1 MGVFDSSLK
10 TVRPLYKKLKLTP
23 AAPTPTGTDITNS
36 AGGAIVSTDLAIR
49 DSAEHWFYIPMASA
63 GYRSLTVMLEHGSTA
78 WDQAPIVRIWAGME
92 TGASYRHTLGSILL
106 AVTSV
111 VTADLRMTI
120 GANAVGVGG
129 FVGTTPVPAT
139 RYHYSVPAL
148 LDGWPLVALAVGFTV
163 APTQG
168 QVNELWIVRQG

>member
-10 TVRPLYKKLKLTP
+10 TVKPLYKKLKLTP

-36 AGGAIVSTDLAIR
+36 AGGAIVAADLTIR

-63 GYRSLTVMLEHGSTA
+63 GYRSLTIMLEHGSTA

-92 TGASYRHTLGSILL
+92 TGATYRHTLGSILM
-106 AVTSV
+106 AVTSI

-120 GANAVGVGG
+120 GANAVGVDG

-139 RYHYSVPAL
+139 SPASRRRR
-148 LDGWPLVALAVGFTV
+148 DCWSSACAS
-163 APTQG
+163 
-168 QVNELWIVRQG
+168 